1 MDNFFLLQII
11 EKIPEFRFKC
21 FGSYHSDN
29 VPQPKKHSFA
39 IIFSAPCNDG
49 GEHLIPRLDKTYY
62 FAASYEK
69 KTFQL
74 FFFRKSSSA

>member
-1 MDNFFLLQII
+1 MDNFFLLQNI
-11 EKIPEFRFKC
+11 ENIPEFRFKC
-21 FGSYHSDN
+21 FGSYNSVN

-39 IIFSAPCNDG
+39 ILYSAPCNDG

-69 KTFQL
+69 KNVSTVL
-74 FFFRKSSSA
+74 FSKK